1 MNQRYQVRTV
11 VVGWE
16 IYWLGRMT
24 ASLNLY
30 AQTRL
35 CSDMTPH
42 RLSTYP
48 FCIRNHLNHSISF
61 PDIEEKTAE
70 PEGVVENAPEPVEE
84 DPEAEDESEVEVS
97 QGLSQQDQDV
107 FKALDEADGVDD
119 GPQDRAPVP
128 VKPKKKAKKAKDKPK
143 SGSICKRIFC
153 FFLWLVCAGGAAVI
167 LSFYF
172 LDYPEGFWR
181 SSGPAPAVTESPT
194 MSPTIALSHAPTTLQ
209 WGQFLES
216 FLIPISGEEVFMD
229 KNSPQYRAG
238 KYILDDPYTAEVS
251 TTGRLNDR
259 YASITFYFATGG
271 ENWNSCYYGDENCD
285 SGQWLEGDVCDW
297 NAVSCDDEGRI
308 VSYLFGT
315 L

>member
-1 MNQRYQVRTV
+1 M
-11 VVGWE
+11 
-16 IYWLGRMT
+16 
-24 ASLNLY
+24 
-30 AQTRL
+30 
-35 CSDMTPH
+35 
-42 RLSTYP
+42 
-48 FCIRNHLNHSISF
+48 
-61 PDIEEKTAE
+61 EEAEEVAVKPEE
-70 PEGVVENAPEPVEE
+70 PEEVAEKAPEPAEE
-84 DPEAEDESEVEVS
+84 DAAADEEPSESEVEVS
-97 QGLSQQDQDV
+97 QGLTQQDQDV

-128 VKPKKKAKKAKDKPK
+128 VQLKPK
-143 SGSICKRIFC
+143 SGSRMRGILC
-153 FFLWLVCAGGAAVI
+153 FFLWLLCAAVAAI
-167 LSFYF
+167 MLTGYF
-172 LDYPEGFWR
+172 LDYPKGFWT

-209 WGQFLES
+209 WGQFLQS

-238 KYILDDPYTAEVS
+238 KYILDDPYTAEVP

-271 ENWNSCYYGDENCD
+271 ENWNSCYYGDESCD

-297 NAVSCDDEGRI
+297 NAVSCDEEGRI
-308 VSYLFGT
+308 VSYLFGKFHS